1 MAIELKVPT
10 VGESITEVE
19 IGTWLKQAGEAVEKD
34 EPIVEIESDKATVEV
49 FAPESGTISQIIKST
64 GQAATVGELIGY
76 LEPGQAKA
84 RPAAEVAQRGET
96 EKPAPVI
103 QARAATPSK
112 AAEPAREAVTPA
124 KQGAVMPG
132 AERLLAEHGLE
143 AADIPASGPGGR
155 LLKEDVQAYVDSGKP
170 GKKPPAGAGSPEPR
184 AAEPAANP
192 PKPAAEAPSPR
203 AESDRE
209 EESVRMTPLRRK
221 AAEALVNAQQTM
233 ALLTTFN
240 ECDMSAVMAMREAY
254 KNDYEKQ
261 HGIKL
266 GFMSFFVKAV
276 VEGLKEYPAV
286 NAEIS
291 GENILYKNY
300 YDIGIA
306 VSGKKG
312 LVVPVLR
319 NAERMSFGE
328 IELAINDMGK
338 RARDG
343 KVNLEELQGGT
354 FTITNGG
361 IFGSM
366 MSTPILNPPQSA
378 ILGMHAITKR
388 AVVVKDEIV
397 IRPMMYVAL
406 TYDHRIIDGREAV
419 SFLVRVKECIE
430 DPARILLE
438 I

>member
-1 MAIELKVPT
+1 MAIELKVPS

-19 IGTWLKQAGEAVEKD
+19 IGTWLKQAGDAVEKD

-49 FAPESGTISQIIKST
+49 FAPESGTISQIVKST
-64 GQAATVGELIGY
+64 GEAATIGELIGY
-76 LEPGQAKA
+76 LEPGEAKA
-84 RPAAEVAQRGET
+84 KAKPAAQVAPRGEP
-96 EKPAPVI
+96 EKPAEAKSVPPPK
-103 QARAATPSK
+103 AEEKKSAPANAAEPSRKPGDAATP
-112 AAEPAREAVTPA
+112 A
-124 KQGAVMPG
+124 AVMP
-132 AERLLAEHGLE
+132 AAQRLLEEHDVD
-143 AADIPASGPGGR
+143 AADVPATGPGGR
-155 LLKEDVQAYVDSGKP
+155 LLKEDVQAYIDSGKA
-170 GKKPPAGAGSPEPR
+170 GKKAPAESREP
-184 AAEPAANP
+184 AEP
-192 PKPAAEAPSPR
+192 KAPRP
-203 AESDRE
+203 ESDRE

-240 ECDMSAVMAMREAY
+240 ECDMSAVMEMREAY
-254 KNDYEKQ
+254 KADYEKQ

-276 VEGLKEYPAV
+276 VEALKQYPAV
-286 NAEIS
+286 NAEID
-291 GENILYKNY
+291 GENIIYKNY

-328 IELAINDMGK
+328 IELAIADMGK

-343 KVNLEELQGGT
+343 KVSLEELQGGT

-366 MSTPILNPPQSA
+366 MSTPIVNPPQSA

-388 AVVVKDEIV
+388 PVVVKDEIV

>member
-19 IGTWLKQAGEAVEKD
+19 IGTWLKQMGDSVVKD
-34 EPIVEIESDKATVEV
+34 EPIVEIESDKATVEL
-49 FAPESGTISQIIKST
+49 FAPESGTISQIIKDT
-64 GQAATVGELIGY
+64 GESAEVGELIGY
-76 LEPGQAKA
+76 LEPGEAKA
-84 RPAAEVAQRGET
+84 KLAAQVAPRGEP
-96 EKPAPVI
+96 EKQAEAKAAPPKKVDEK
-103 QARAATPSK
+103 K
-112 AAEPAREAVTPA
+112 AAEEKREKPEGSETKPGDAIKRA
-124 KQGAVMPG
+124 AVMP
-132 AERLLAEHGLE
+132 AAQRLLDEHGIDP
-143 AADIPASGPGGR
+143 ADVPSSGPSGR
-155 LLKEDVQAYVDSGKP
+155 LLKEDVQAFIDSGKS
-170 GKKPPAGAGSPEPR
+170 KQKAPAQ
-184 AAEPAANP
+184 AAEPA
-192 PKPAAEAPSPR
+192 EPR
-203 AESDRE
+203 VPRPETDRE
-209 EESVRMTPLRRK
+209 EETVRMTPLRRK
-221 AAEALVNAQQTM
+221 AAETLVHAQQTM

-240 ECDMSAVMAMREAY
+240 ECDMSAVMEMRERY
-254 KNDYEKQ
+254 KAAYEKE

-276 VEGLKEYPAV
+276 VEALKQYPAV
-286 NAEIS
+286 NAEID
-291 GENILYKNY
+291 GDDIVYKNY

-328 IELAINDMGK
+328 IELAIADMGQ

-343 KVNLEELQGGT
+343 KVSPEELHGGT

-366 MSTPILNPPQSA
+366 MSTPIVNPPQSA

-388 AVVVKDEIV
+388 PVVVKDEIV

-430 DPARILLE
+430 DPTRILLE